1 MWIREQLAELGD
13 KRLYIL
19 SGHNRM
25 MVELPSNSEVYQ
37 DEFLSFFLSL
47 LGRSGICTQGFMLAW
62 QDLYHLSYSTSLG
75 WPQTTLLLIFACFLS
90 S

>member
-1 MWIREQLAELGD
+1 MWIREQLAELGN

-37 DEFLSFFLSL
+37 DEFLSFFLSFFLFWVEVGFVLRGSCL
-47 LGRSGICTQGFMLAW
+47 LGKT
-62 QDLYHLSYSTSLG
+62 ST
-75 WPQTTLLLIFACFLS
+75 T
-90 S
+90 